1 MQPAPNLPSLT
12 KKLNVPV
19 PMVTEARAHRMV
31 DEALYKAREEQ
42 AEMLNERASQLELL
56 KYKNKRFRAIIVD
69 LKKKNDSLDLEC
81 EKYLDRIDRLK
92 SALRERTLAYD
103 SLQLR
108 HMDLTTAN
116 ENLKLRLARKSRP
129 NTAGSR
135 RSKRSKSPRNSRPVS
150 ASVVAGLAKGQSN
163 QQQLDDAEGKARPR
177 PKSAGSLSSSSR
189 SIGSLRPSSAGSLRP
204 SSAGSMSSGTSS
216 TSSKKVAFAGPAIDD
231 GKNIRPGSGHS
242 VLSPVKEIREEE
254 DSREEDERKETDKS
268 SDGEETKNKD
278 GDSSSE
284 GSSSNENSNEDS
296 DEDSGGE
303 GGEKKKGSNVDKDKA
318 QHDKKQKDSE
328 DIQHTE
334 KETSTMSNKYARGS
348 TT

>member
-1 MQPAPNLPSLT
+1 M
-12 KKLNVPV
+12 
-19 PMVTEARAHRMV
+19 
-31 DEALYKAREEQ
+31 
-42 AEMLNERASQLELL
+42 
-56 KYKNKRFRAIIVD
+56 
-69 LKKKNDSLDLEC
+69 EC

-303 GGEKKKGSNVDKDKA
+303 EERKKRVVMWIKIKLNMTRNKKIVKTFSIQKKRRQLISKKKWKICA
-318 QHDKKQKDSE
+318 RTQQMHYRAPLM
-328 DIQHTE
+328 IL
-334 KETSTMSNKYARGS
+334 MSNKFLRHDQ
-348 TT
+348 

>member
-108 HMDLTTAN
+108 HMV
-116 ENLKLRLARKSRP
+116 R
-129 NTAGSR
+129 
-135 RSKRSKSPRNSRPVS
+135 
-150 ASVVAGLAKGQSN
+150 
-163 QQQLDDAEGKARPR
+163 
-177 PKSAGSLSSSSR
+177 
-189 SIGSLRPSSAGSLRP
+189 
-204 SSAGSMSSGTSS
+204 
-216 TSSKKVAFAGPAIDD
+216 
-231 GKNIRPGSGHS
+231 
-242 VLSPVKEIREEE
+242 
-254 DSREEDERKETDKS
+254 
-268 SDGEETKNKD
+268 
-278 GDSSSE
+278 
-284 GSSSNENSNEDS
+284 
-296 DEDSGGE
+296 
-303 GGEKKKGSNVDKDKA
+303 
-318 QHDKKQKDSE
+318 
-328 DIQHTE
+328 
-334 KETSTMSNKYARGS
+334 
-348 TT
+348 